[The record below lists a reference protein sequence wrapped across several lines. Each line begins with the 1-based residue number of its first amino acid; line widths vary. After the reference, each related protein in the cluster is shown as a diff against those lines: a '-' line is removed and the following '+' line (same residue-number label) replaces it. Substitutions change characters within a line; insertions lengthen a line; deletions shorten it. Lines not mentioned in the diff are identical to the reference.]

1 VAQRALSRFAH
12 LPLVELLGGLALVTA
27 SAWVFGWTAEEVV
40 EGDTHLDTR
49 IAHWFHD
56 RATPGWTEFFEA
68 VTWLG
73 NAPVLINVTLVAA
86 LVLAWRRKLDEL
98 RLLLLAVIG
107 AEILTLGLKLGFQRE
122 RPFFADP
129 LATESSYSFPSG
141 HATVSLALYG
151 TLAFILARHLT
162 TVAARLAALTAA
174 AVLVLLIGLSR
185 IYLGVHFLSD
195 VVAGFSLGVAWV
207 TACVL
212 LLHLRV
218 ALREGGPHTSR

>member
-1 VAQRALSRFAH
+1 VVNSALSRYAH
-12 LPLVELLGGLALVTA
+12 LLTVELLAGLTVLTA
-27 SAWVFGWTAEEVV
+27 SAWVFGWTAEELV

-73 NAPVLINVTLVAA
+73 NVPVLINVTLVAA
-86 LVLAWRRKLDEL
+86 LLLAWRRNLDEL

-151 TLAFILARHLT
+151 TLAFIAARHVQT
-162 TVAARLAALTAA
+162 IAARLAVLAA
-174 AVLVLLIGLSR
+174 AGVLVLLIGLSR

-207 TACVL
+207 TVCVL

-218 ALREGGPHTSR
+218 ALREGRPQTSR